1 MLVDCICGVWHGGG
15 CAAREN
21 IGVRDQLN
29 YVRSM
34 ATTGSFNVVNVNTAV
49 FENFGGV
56 LEEAS
61 LIKTVGVN
69 VALDIL
75 RFADAAIVSKFL

>member
-1 MLVDCICGVWHGGG
+1 
-15 CAAREN
+15 
-21 IGVRDQLN
+21 
-29 YVRSM
+29 M